1 MQYGEIPYV
10 DKPVSRLFYGTASM
24 PFVASGG
31 DGGEL
36 LDAMLALGVNAID
49 TARVYG
55 MSEASIGQWMASRHC
70 REQVV
75 LLTKGGHPDPE
86 GRRRISEADIRGDIE
101 TSCEM
106 LQTDYIDV
114 YLLHR
119 DDPEVP
125 VGTVVELL
133 NALHEE
139 GRIGAF
145 GGSNWTVE
153 RIAEA
158 NAYAAEHGLIP
169 FSVSS
174 PNFGLAEQVADP
186 WGGGCVTVSGPSNAA
201 TRAWYAARRM
211 PVIAYSSL
219 GRGFFSGRVFSGD
232 AARVGELLDPPAV
245 KGYACPDNF
254 ERLRRCEELSAR
266 KGVTVP
272 QLAMR
277 WIFAQELNTFA
288 VVSTSSPARM
298 QQNIDALQIPLT
310 AQEADYLDLRAAHWA

>member
-1 MQYGEIPYV
+1 MG
-10 DKPVSRLFYGTASM
+10 A
-24 PFVASGG
+24 
-31 DGGEL
+31 
-36 LDAMLALGVNAID
+36 
-49 TARVYG
+49 
-55 MSEASIGQWMASRHC
+55 
-70 REQVV
+70 
-75 LLTKGGHPDPE
+75 
-86 GRRRISEADIRGDIE
+86 
-101 TSCEM
+101 
-106 LQTDYIDV
+106 
-114 YLLHR
+114 
-119 DDPEVP
+119 
-125 VGTVVELL
+125 VVELL

-139 GRIGAF
+139 GWIGAF

-158 NAYAAEHGLIP
+158 NAYAAAHGLIP

-201 TRAWYAARRM
+201 ARAWYAARRM

-254 ERLRRCEELSAR
+254 ERLRRCEELAAR

>member
-24 PFVASGG
+24 PFVAGG

-86 GRRRISEADIRGDIE
+86 GRRRITPADIRGDIG
-101 TSCEM
+101 TSCEL

-125 VGTVVELL
+125 VGAVVELL

-158 NAYAAEHGLIP
+158 NAYAAAHGLVP

-201 TRAWYAARRM
+201 ARAWYAARRM

-254 ERLRRCEELSAR
+254 ERLRRCEELAAR